1 MRDYTIQIE
10 TTKDFINDRL
20 IISKDEND
28 YVLCSDIHYFINQN
42 KDYRDTITYR
52 TINVVLK
59 EYEGIYKRK
68 FYNSMNVVGMKWRP
82 TVKI

>member
-20 IISKDEND
+20 IIIKDEND

-52 TINVVLK
+52 TINIVLK